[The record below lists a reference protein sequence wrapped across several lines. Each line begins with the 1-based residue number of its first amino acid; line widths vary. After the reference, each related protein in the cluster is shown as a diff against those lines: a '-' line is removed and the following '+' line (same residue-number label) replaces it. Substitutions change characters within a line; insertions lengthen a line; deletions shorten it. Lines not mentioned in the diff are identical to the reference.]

1 MKTLGALLVVTALL
15 AVFAGRAI
23 AGGDLDGRAFNETPA
38 FELYLPGAQD
48 HVMPI
53 AAENNEW
60 DQIKPVRLDIERG
73 EIATVTE
80 TAGK

>member
-15 AVFAGRAI
+15 AFFAGRAI
-23 AGGDLDGRAFNETPA
+23 AAGGDLDGQTFNETPA

-73 EIATVTE
+73 EIATE
-80 TAGK
+80 TPGK